1 MKRKKGE
8 KRTLL
13 EEGWLI
19 VRGIRVWNEIMP
31 GYLFSQM
38 LYILAETFS
47 PYFGIYM
54 SARLVDELSAGA
66 DKRQLLLL
74 AAVTVSGGFLLAV
87 LTRLLRGWSGIKG
100 EYMIERPEEYIF
112 RRQNAHQYEHL
123 ENPDIVQLRSR
134 IWTDAISFGGGLYRI
149 RWAVPNLLQGLFNLM
164 FSVSLTVSMIVRT
177 AEGDYTGIFQFINSP
192 WSATVLV
199 ALLAGAVYF
208 SVRIS
213 VKGTQKM
220 QEAVSGLSEDN
231 TRLKVYRGLWS
242 ADMTVLGLHSLVL
255 AEMYKYNV
263 HPAWVVR
270 QEKVQIKYNIFSTV
284 LNVVVNIFVFLF
296 VAAKAFIGA
305 FGIGSFILYQG
316 TLGRF
321 IDAVSGLAGEFGRLK
336 HNNQYLVRLFRYL
349 DLPNEMYQ
357 GTLAV
362 EKRDD
367 IDYEIEFRDVSFRYP
382 RTENWVLRHVNAKF
396 KIGERMT
403 LVGENGSGKTTFVK
417 LLCRL
422 YDPTEGTILL
432 NGIDIAKYR
441 YEEYLALFSVVFQD
455 YRLFGFPLGEEVASG
470 VVYDSEK
477 VRDCLV
483 RAGMGEK
490 LADLDADPEAAEP
503 DTLKRAISRDYDV
516 EAIEFSGG
524 EEQKIAIARA
534 IYKDAPFVVLDE
546 PTAALDPLAEAE
558 VYENFSRM
566 VRNKTSV
573 FVSHR
578 LSSCRFCDKILV
590 FDHGGIVQEGA
601 HDNLVAQTDGKYYE
615 LWRAQAQY
623 YEK

>member
-1 MKRKKGE
+1 MKRKKSE

-13 EEGWLI
+13 EEGRLI
-19 VRGIRVWNEIMP
+19 VRGIRIWNEIMP

-38 LYILAETFS
+38 LYIFAETFS

-54 SARLVDELSAGA
+54 SARLVDELSGGA

-123 ENPDIVQLRSR
+123 ENPDIVRLRSR
-134 IWTDAISFGGGLYRI
+134 IWTDSISFGGGLFRI
-149 RWAVPNLLQGLFNLM
+149 RWAVPSLLRGLFNLI
-164 FSVSLTVSMIVRT
+164 FSVSLTVSMIVQT
-177 AEGDYTGIFQFINSP
+177 AEGDYKGIFKFVNSP
-192 WSATVLV
+192 WSAAVLV
-199 ALLAGAVYF
+199 VLLAGAVYF

-213 VKGTQKM
+213 VRSTQKT
-220 QEAVSGLSEDN
+220 QEATSGLSEDN
-231 TRLKVYRGLWS
+231 MRLGVYRRLWS
-242 ADMTVLGLHSLVL
+242 PDMTVLGLHSIVL
-255 AEMYKYNV
+255 AELHRYNV

-270 QEKVQIKYNIFSTV
+270 AEKVQIRYGSFSII
-284 LNVVVNIFVFLF
+284 LNAVINIFVFLF

-316 TLGRF
+316 TFGRF
-321 IDAVSGLAGEFGRLK
+321 IDAVSGLAGELGRLK

-349 DLPNEMYQ
+349 DLPNAMYQ

-382 RTENWVLRHVNAKF
+382 RTENWVLRHVNARF
-396 KIGERMT
+396 KIGDRMT

-432 NGIDIAKYR
+432 NGIDITKYR

-470 VVYDSEK
+470 VVYDRER

-490 LADLDADPEAAEP
+490 LADLDADTDASER
-503 DTLKRAISRDYDV
+503 DTLKRAISRNYDA

-524 EEQKIAIARA
+524 EQQKIAIARA
-534 IYKDAPFVVLDE
+534 LYKDAPFVVLDE

-558 VYENFSRM
+558 VYEDFNRM

-601 HDNLVAQTDGKYYE
+601 HDSLVAQTDGKYYQ